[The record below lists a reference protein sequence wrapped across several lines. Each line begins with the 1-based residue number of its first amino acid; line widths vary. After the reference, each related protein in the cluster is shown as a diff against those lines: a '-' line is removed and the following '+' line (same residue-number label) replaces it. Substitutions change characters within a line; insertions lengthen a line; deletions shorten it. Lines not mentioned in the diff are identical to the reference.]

1 MVSTPYLIHVHLT
14 EAENSLSFLNQSAS
28 WLVFQPN
35 VNTQVVVGPDIT
47 LQEGTVL
54 SMHHPDEED
63 DEDDDDE
70 FLSDDNDVGYNKDKI
85 KQKGLCS
92 FFYLQVR

>member
-1 MVSTPYLIHVHLT
+1 M
-14 EAENSLSFLNQSAS
+14 
-28 WLVFQPN
+28 
-35 VNTQVVVGPDIT
+35 QVVVGPDIT

-63 DEDDDDE
+63 EEDDDE

-85 KQKGLCS
+85 KQKGPCS
-92 FFYLQVR
+92 FYFLMWTVDKFCETLITVTVVHIDSDFKCWRSLG

>member
-1 MVSTPYLIHVHLT
+1 M
-14 EAENSLSFLNQSAS
+14 
-28 WLVFQPN
+28 
-35 VNTQVVVGPDIT
+35 QVVVGPDIT

-63 DEDDDDE
+63 DEDDDE

-85 KQKGLCS
+85 KQKGLCN
-92 FFYLQVR
+92 FYLQVLLKANN